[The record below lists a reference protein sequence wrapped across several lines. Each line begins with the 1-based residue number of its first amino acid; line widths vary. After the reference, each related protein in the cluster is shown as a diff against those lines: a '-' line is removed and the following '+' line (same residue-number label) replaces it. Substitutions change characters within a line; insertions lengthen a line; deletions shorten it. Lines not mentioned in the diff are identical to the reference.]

1 MRRHLIMVVDDEPAI
16 VRLVKLRL
24 EADHHSVITA
34 SSGEEALERL
44 DADRPDLIVLDLM
57 MPGIDGFETLRR
69 IRMDSSVPVLM
80 LTARA
85 RDVDRL
91 RGFQSGADDY
101 VTKPFNPEELAARV
115 TAILRRTEGSQ
126 PSGGR
131 TLLRY
136 PGIEIDLDRRRI
148 MVNDVESRLSPTE
161 WEILVQLASN
171 AGRVLRQHELLSR
184 VWGPE
189 FSDETHYLRTWI
201 SRLRAKLA
209 IEGEPSIITT
219 FPGFGYRLESPP
231 DE

>member
-44 DADRPDLIVLDLM
+44 DSDRPDLIVLDLM

-69 IRMDSSVPVLM
+69 IRADSSVPVLM

-148 MVNDVESRLSPTE
+148 MVNEVESRLSPTE

>member
-44 DADRPDLIVLDLM
+44 DSDRPDLIVLDLM

-69 IRMDSSVPVLM
+69 IRADSSVPVLM

-101 VTKPFNPEELAARV
+101 VTKPFNPEELGAGV

-148 MVNDVESRLSPTE
+148 MVNEVESRLSPTE

>member
-1 MRRHLIMVVDDEPAI
+1 MRKHLIMVVDDEPAI

-24 EADHHSVITA
+24 EADRYSVITA
-34 SSGEEALERL
+34 SSGEEALGRL
-44 DADRPDLIVLDLM
+44 DDERPDLIVLDLM

-69 IRMDSSVPVLM
+69 IRMESSVPVLM

-101 VTKPFNPEELAARV
+101 LTKPFNPEELAARIA
-115 TAILRRTEGSQ
+115 AILRRTEGSQ

-131 TLLRY
+131 QVLRY
-136 PGIEIDLDRRRI
+136 PGIEIDLERRRI
-148 MVNDVESRLSPTE
+148 MVNDAESRLSPTE
-161 WEILVQLASN
+161 WGILLQLASN
-171 AGRVLRQHELLSR
+171 AGRVLRQNELLSR

-189 FSDETHYLRTWI
+189 FADETHYLRTWI

-209 IEGEPSIITT
+209 IEGQESIITT

-231 DE
+231 EE

>member
-34 SSGEEALERL
+34 SNGEEALERL
-44 DADRPDLIVLDLM
+44 DSERPDLIVLDLM

-69 IRMDSSVPVLM
+69 IRMESSVPVLM

-148 MVNDVESRLSPTE
+148 MVNDVEARLSPTE